1 MSTDKSK
8 QTKKKLSGH
17 PESSSR
23 SKLLLA
29 EGALIGWVALC
40 LILLLALLSYSP
52 EDPGWSHTGSR
63 EGVANLIGPAG
74 AWMSDISF
82 ALFGLMAYLLPVLLG
97 VRALQIL
104 RTYFLREP
112 SEFDS
117 ATVVLRVV
125 GFMLVMISATS
136 LANIQYED
144 IANTYPE
151 GMGGILGEYVGVAII
166 SMFSHTGSTL
176 LLLALFLFGLTVFAD
191 ISWIKLID
199 YLGMSTIVIGGKA
212 RNYYSQR
219 SIQRK
224 EAKKAKAAVS
234 ERLVKIESAAKRKE
248 TKVPPVIQ
256 PVTQSKRPSP
266 RVLREKQQKLFDDS
280 ELVGS
285 LPQINLLDPPDKS
298 GATGYSADSLEH
310 LSRLLE
316 LKLQDFGI
324 TAEVTEVL
332 PGPVVT
338 RFEIQPAPGI
348 KVSRISGLAKD
359 LARSMAVI
367 SVRVVEVIP
376 GKSVVGIE
384 IPNEKREMVRLSE
397 VISSEAFD
405 RSSSPLTLALGND
418 IAGIPTVADLA
429 RMPHLLVAGTTGS
442 GKSVGINAMLLSLLL
457 KASPDE
463 VKLILIDPKMLELS
477 IYDDIPHLL
486 TPVITDMKDA
496 ASGLRWCVGEMERR
510 YKLMAALGVRNI
522 AGYNRKIE
530 DAIKAGNPIVD
541 PLWTFDPSTVGWDE
555 TEEPPEA
562 PMLEALPY
570 IVVVIDEF
578 ADMMMIVGKKVEQLI
593 ARIAQKARAA
603 GIHLILAT
611 QRPSVDVIT
620 GLIKANV
627 PTRIAFQVSSKID
640 SRTILDQGGA
650 EQLLGHGDMLY
661 LPPGTSVPERIHG
674 AFVDDHEVHKVVAD
688 WKRRGTPSYLS
699 DITDEASVSSI
710 AVPGFDTTDE
720 NGDDAESD
728 PLYDEAVA
736 FVLESG
742 KASISSV
749 QRKLRVGYNR
759 AARLIEQMEASGV
772 VSPMSSN
779 GSREIL
785 APNNN

>member
-219 SIQRK
+219 SIQLK

-234 ERLVKIESAAKRKE
+234 ERLVRVESAAKRKE